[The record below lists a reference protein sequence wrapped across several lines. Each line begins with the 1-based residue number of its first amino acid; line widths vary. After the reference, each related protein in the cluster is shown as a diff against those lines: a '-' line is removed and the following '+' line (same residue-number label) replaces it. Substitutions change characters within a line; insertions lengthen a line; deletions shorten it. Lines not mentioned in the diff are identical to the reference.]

1 MRRAAA
7 VCVVAALVAAGCA
20 TNTVRFTERITDPVT
35 GEVSETGFTQQA
47 RVTWGSTLE
56 EGTGAMAYSGADW
69 RLDVGNAASKAQAG
83 NGVETIHALI
93 ALGQILAPVLTAPA
107 TAPPQTPP
115 ERENGQALS
124 DLVNILVDTLR
135 ERGQASP

>member
-7 VCVVAALVAAGCA
+7 VCVVAVLFAAGCA

-83 NGVETIHALI
+83 NGVETLQALI
-93 ALGQILAPVLTAPA
+93 ALGQVLAPLLS
-107 TAPPQTPP
+107 APPAVQEDP
-115 ERENGQALS
+115 QALHN
-124 DLVNILVDTLR
+124 LAGALVDAMR